1 MLENKLPDEIQV
13 SKIYFLRNQKI
24 MLDKDLAE
32 LYGVTTGNLN
42 KAVKRNIDRFPED
55 FMFQLNEQEFQNLI
69 FQSGISNWGGTR
81 KIPFAFTEQGVAM
94 LSGVLNSKR
103 AITVN
108 IQIMRMYSKM
118 RESQFANKDIQLK
131 LTELENKIGNQDQSI
146 QQLFEY
152 LRQLVHQENEPRK
165 LIGFKVQL

>member
-1 MLENKLPDEIQV
+1 MATFIPIILSNWCTSIDGL
-13 SKIYFLRNQKI
+13 
-24 MLDKDLAE
+24 LDKDLAE

-103 AITVN
+103 AIIVN
-108 IQIMRMYSKM
+108 IQIMRIYSKM
-118 RESQFANKDIQLK
+118 REIQFANKDIQLK
-131 LTELENKIGNQDQSI
+131 LTELENKVGNQDQSI

-152 LRQLVHQENEPRK
+152 LRQLIHQENEPRK
-165 LIGFKVQL
+165 RIGFKE

>member
-1 MLENKLPDEIQV
+1 MLENKLPDEIPV

-69 FQSGISNWGGTR
+69 FQSVISNWGGTR

-108 IQIMRMYSKM
+108 IQIMRMYLKM
-118 RESQFANKDIQLK
+118 REIQFANKDIQIK
-131 LTELENKIGNQDQSI
+131 LTELENKVGNQDQSI

-152 LRQLVHQENEPRK
+152 LRQLIHQENEPRK
-165 LIGFKVQL
+165 RIGFKE

>member
-1 MLENKLPDEIQV
+1 MLENKLPDEILV

-118 RESQFANKDIQLK
+118 REIQFANKDIQLK

-165 LIGFKVQL
+165 RIGFKE

>member
-1 MLENKLPDEIQV
+1 MLENKLPDEILV
-13 SKIYFLRNQKI
+13 SKIYFLRNQKN

-108 IQIMRMYSKM
+108 IQIMRIYSKM
-118 RESQFANKDIQLK
+118 REIQFANKDIQLK
-131 LTELENKIGNQDQSI
+131 LTELENKVGNQDQSI
-146 QQLFEY
+146 QQLFE
-152 LRQLVHQENEPRK
+152 
-165 LIGFKVQL
+165 